1 MTDPSNVFQDPD
13 KKDITPGTP
22 DPVVPPS
29 VPSDSVFK
37 DQLAAITNERGEQKY
52 DDIPKALEGLRNA
65 QQHIPQLQTEL
76 DAAKVELSALRE
88 AAARHESVEDVVARL
103 AASQANTDTSATGLD
118 EQKASALFDQL
129 LTQRESAQAS
139 QTNQETVQN
148 ELVTKFGSTEAANKA
163 VVEKAKELGTS
174 AEELGKLSAQNPR
187 MILELF
193 KSVSGTPSGAPPTP
207 SVNTDGFLSKKEEEH
222 GLVKPE
228 KSLLSGATFKEQ
240 LAYLQKVRED
250 VYKKHGVTT

>member
-52 DDIPKALEGLRNA
+52 DDIPKALEGLR
-65 QQHIPQLQTEL
+65 
-76 DAAKVELSALRE
+76 KALRE